1 MQNYCCSVLQIEPE
15 KLMIGFVQ
23 NLFFEIMA
31 KIKKEIGSELYGLY
45 IKLFCK
51 LSVFGLHADA
61 VGF

>member
-31 KIKKEIGSELYGLY
+31 KIKKEIGSELY
-45 IKLFCK
+45 
-51 LSVFGLHADA
+51 
-61 VGF
+61 